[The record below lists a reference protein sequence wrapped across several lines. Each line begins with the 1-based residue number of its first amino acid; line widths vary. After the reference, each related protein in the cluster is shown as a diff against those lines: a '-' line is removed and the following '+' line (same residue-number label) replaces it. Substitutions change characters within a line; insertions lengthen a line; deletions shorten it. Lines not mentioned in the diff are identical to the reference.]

1 MVPLVDFV
9 DRLRDRY
16 PNGYVPHFDE
26 NDGGI
31 NAEIL
36 FLFEK
41 PGPMTDPKLGGSGFI
56 SQDNDDPTARATK
69 RFLQDAEI
77 DRKKIAI
84 WNTISAWNGTIKISA
99 EEKRYSL
106 DEFQEVLTLLPK
118 LKCVIL
124 VGRKAQEIEKN
135 VDLSNYQILRSYHPS
150 QRVKNRYPSEWK
162 GIPDIWRQAKLM
174 NENLFENITQLSDP
188 EICERII
195 AGDFTQEAYL
205 IACHIL
211 QERNVEIPVT
221 DSYEPSTNIQEKK
234 LFDSIK
240 IFFKKHPYWSVWI
253 TATIIGLIL
262 KFFNYFNK
270 W

>member
-1 MVPLVDFV
+1 
-9 DRLRDRY
+9 
-16 PNGYVPHFDE
+16 
-26 NDGGI
+26 
-31 NAEIL
+31 
-36 FLFEK
+36 
-41 PGPMTDPKLGGSGFI
+41 
-56 SQDNDDPTARATK
+56 
-69 RFLQDAEI
+69 
-77 DRKKIAI
+77 
-84 WNTISAWNGTIKISA
+84 
-99 EEKRYSL
+99 
-106 DEFQEVLTLLPK
+106 
-118 LKCVIL
+118 
-124 VGRKAQEIEKN
+124 
-135 VDLSNYQILRSYHPS
+135 
-150 QRVKNRYPSEWK
+150 
-162 GIPDIWRQAKLM
+162 M